1 MKKQLA
7 PNDSSN
13 KTVAAYTSRTSW
25 IIRSMNLLLSVS
37 NIYPQVELTDNG
49 LKKITESIMKKKV
62 YFHLILKIIQLK

>member
-49 LKKITESIMKKKV
+49 LKKEQS
-62 YFHLILKIIQLK
+62 Q